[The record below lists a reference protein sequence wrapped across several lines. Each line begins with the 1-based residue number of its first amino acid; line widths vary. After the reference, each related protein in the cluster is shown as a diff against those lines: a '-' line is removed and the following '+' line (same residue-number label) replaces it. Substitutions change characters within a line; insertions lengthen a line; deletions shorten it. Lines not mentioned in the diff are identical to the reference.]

1 MYVNKYINL
10 LGDDYEIIQL
20 ASICY
25 SISISIEFY
34 IIRRQSSVFFNLFF
48 FSFLFWLSKSEW
60 DFSRL
65 KDTDREVNFVSVF
78 PINNVRTY

>member
-10 LGDDYEIIQL
+10 LGDDYGIIKL

-48 FSFLFWLSKSEW
+48 FFLFYFDSL
-60 DFSRL
+60 
-65 KDTDREVNFVSVF
+65 NQNGIF
-78 PINNVRTY
+78 PG